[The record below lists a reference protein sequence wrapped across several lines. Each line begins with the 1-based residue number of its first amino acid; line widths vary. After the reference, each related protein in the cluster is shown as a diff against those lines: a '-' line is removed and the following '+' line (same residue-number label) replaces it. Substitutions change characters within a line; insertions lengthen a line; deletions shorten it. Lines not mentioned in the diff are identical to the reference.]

1 MTRFKYEFASIV
13 LVEAAFFGDKPTA
26 AKYGIATRTIHRYRK
41 RLNEDAQ
48 LSALVKVKKDLME
61 QEWAEEMPAAIRAS
75 IEFLRK
81 AATEAKATD
90 PDVIH
95 AIAGA
100 LKILSDVAMTKKVID
115 ARLTGQNRQAN
126 ETA

>member
-26 AKYGIATRTIHRYRK
+26 AKYGVSLRSIHNYRK
-41 RLNEDAQ
+41 RLNEDTKLAE
-48 LSALVKVKKDLME
+48 LFRIKKDQME

-81 AATEAKATD
+81 AATEAKTTD

-115 ARLTGQNRQAN
+115 ARLAGSNRQAN